1 MNSVVNNHN
10 GLQSTQLHTNL
21 QTSVQQV
28 SMDEDDEDIIDTEC
42 SEGEEDDEQP
52 QNANTASQLSLIDR
66 LAKGEKRPKRDQ
78 LTHNGSSMHFQ
89 TAGHPTNAI
98 QSSPNGSNVHHSSQ
112 PSLMNSAHPLVNN
125 SVASLPNLPSS
136 SVASSTTNSPSL
148 AAHQH
153 FAAAALTAAQ
163 QHLNTAFGLQG
174 TTTNN
179 LLNHNN
185 SFVHSLANNSLNGQA
200 LTNGQFDLVNAATSP
215 PNLHVQQQQQTLQHL
230 QHNLQH
236 LHSFPLAHPHPAFL
250 AALQR
255 H

>member
-1 MNSVVNNHN
+1 
-10 GLQSTQLHTNL
+10 
-21 QTSVQQV
+21 
-28 SMDEDDEDIIDTEC
+28 MDEEDEDIIDTEC
-42 SEGEEDDEQP
+42 SEGEEDEEP
-52 QNANTASQLSLIDR
+52 QNTASQLSLIDR
-66 LAKGEKRPKRDQ
+66 LAKGEKRPKREQ

-89 TAGHPTNAI
+89 TGGHQANAI
-98 QSSPNGSNVHHSSQ
+98 QSSQNAANVHHPSQ
-112 PSLMNSAHPLVNN
+112 PSLMNSAHPLVNS
-125 SVASLPNLPSS
+125 SVTSLPALPASTVSS
-136 SVASSTTNSPSL
+136 GASSTTNSQSL

-185 SFVHSLANNSLNGQA
+185 SFVHSLANNTLNGQT
-200 LTNGQFDLVNAATSP
+200 LTNGQFDLVNAASSP

>member
-1 MNSVVNNHN
+1 MNSVVNHN
-10 GLQSTQLHTNL
+10 GLQNTQLHTNL
-21 QTSVQQV
+21 QTSVPQV

-52 QNANTASQLSLIDR
+52 QNTASQLSLIDR
-66 LAKGEKRPKRDQ
+66 LAKGEKRPKREQ

-89 TAGHPTNAI
+89 GHQTNAI
-98 QSSPNGSNVHHSSQ
+98 QSSQNAANVHHSSQ
-112 PSLMNSAHPLVNN
+112 PLMNSAHPLVNN
-125 SVASLPNLPSS
+125 SVASLPSS
-136 SVASSTTNSPSL
+136 NVASSTTNSPSL

-185 SFVHSLANNSLNGQA
+185 SFVHSLANNGLNGQA
-200 LTNGQFDLVNAATSP
+200 LTNGQFDLVNAAASP